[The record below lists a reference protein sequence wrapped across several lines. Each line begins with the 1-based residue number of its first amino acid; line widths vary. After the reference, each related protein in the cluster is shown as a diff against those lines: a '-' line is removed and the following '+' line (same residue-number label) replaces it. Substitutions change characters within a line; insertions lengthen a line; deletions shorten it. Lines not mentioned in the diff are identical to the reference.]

1 MSMKGHKAL
10 ALWRFVMCVDY
21 FSPETIFLH
30 PKDFEMLLENDFS
43 RNVYYGQ
50 K

>member
-1 MSMKGHKAL
+1 MKGHKAV
-10 ALWRFVMCVDY
+10 ALRRLYDVHAL
-21 FSPETIFLH
+21 FSPQTIFLH